1 MASIRGIQVDYP
13 DVEEINATAAKDPN
27 LRSRLRDGFNDANR
41 FHPKKMAAA
50 KVAGKTALAA
60 GATALI
66 DAATPEDSALGAGA
80 KTAVQAAA
88 VHPLLAAP
96 AGALSAMQT
105 AANNQAKAN
114 GYGSGIEY
122 GLAREQQQMQADT
135 LRKSQNLQRVLP
147 RANIP
152 ASMQEGANRAS
163 GLDANGQLPENALR
177 ASLRASDP
185 YYRQP
190 AAEPPQKAQAAPT
203 PAPAPTT
210 PPAPAPAPAP
220 APTPPSADPA
230 SSIRR
235 SVDAQGRVTF
245 SNNDTPLAAGNVSTV
260 GIDKA
265 AIELGIA
272 ADRDLHNARIEALD
286 GRAPVEG
293 GRVASLGGGETTGT
307 DGSWRGPSAGLRDMA
322 ENSPRAKYR
331 ALAGQVLAQQENSAA
346 DRAAEMQ
353 RAQMQNAATL
363 RGQDILRQNN
373 TDDMNSRMAI
383 AEMNAKA
390 TAASKAPTLKDQF
403 ETLKLAR
410 EQGYTQD
417 KDGKWVHGG
426 VDANGNQKIR
436 TNEQVLADSRAAEE
450 LRLKEAE
457 FNAGREKAW
466 FDNARASGMSEPD
479 IAAHQA
485 VRQRTWND
493 FAARVDKTVKAGGVV
508 SDPAIAQL
516 MGVKV
521 GDPVPLEDLQQRLM
535 TANNGRA
542 SWANMP
548 QDVENL
554 LVPLA
559 QQSVETQQN
568 GVTQSRILRDALYG
582 LGGAALG
589 HFIRGRIPGGGLV
602 AVPGVAAA
610 GVGTSEVA
618 GKMFDW
624 DKFSPYSASS
634 ALQR

>member
-190 AAEPPQKAQAAPT
+190 AAEPPQKAQAAP
-203 PAPAPTT
+203 APQPT
-210 PPAPAPAPAP
+210 PAPAPAPQPTPAP
-220 APTPPSADPA
+220 APAPQPKDFGAPAGTTVTTPIADQP
-230 SSIRR
+230 SIRKIVGPDGKVTY
-235 SVDAQGRVTF
+235 SNADNYKDAT
-245 SNNDTPLAAGNVSTV
+245 NLANGNVSTV

-265 AIELGIA
+265 AIERGIA

-293 GRVASLGGGETTGT
+293 GRVASLRGGADGEIPWWAGQFEFGRAAMQQRQADADRASRETIA
-307 DGSWRGPSAGLRDMA
+307 DRQERGAALRDELRFNRDVQLKGMDVQA
-322 ENSPRAKYR
+322 DQAKTLRQAQLDELTALRNGQADRRSNEAAYDTR
-331 ALAGQVLAQQENSAA
+331 SKAARDRISQMFPTFDDKGKATPNDALATQVEAAFANMPDDAPAELKGKNFADLSPALQRRVAAAQALSSKLASDRSKWGVQAEAIPTVWELLLNPGLVSQQGDGAYKIGANGKVEGGMMPWFDMSAA
-346 DRAAEMQ
+346 DV
-353 RAQMQNAATL
+353 N
-363 RGQDILRQNN
+363 
-373 TDDMNSRMAI
+373 
-383 AEMNAKA
+383 
-390 TAASKAPTLKDQF
+390 
-403 ETLKLAR
+403 
-410 EQGYTQD
+410 
-417 KDGKWVHGG
+417 
-426 VDANGNQKIR
+426 
-436 TNEQVLADSRAAEE
+436 
-450 LRLKEAE
+450 KEY
-457 FNAGREKAW
+457 G
-466 FDNARASGMSEPD
+466 PL
-479 IAAHQA
+479 
-485 VRQRTWND
+485 VR
-493 FAARVDKTVKAGGVV
+493 
-508 SDPAIAQL
+508 
-516 MGVKV
+516 
-521 GDPVPLEDLQQRLM
+521 
-535 TANNGRA
+535 
-542 SWANMP
+542 
-548 QDVENL
+548 
-554 LVPLA
+554 
-559 QQSVETQQN
+559 
-568 GVTQSRILRDALYG
+568 
-582 LGGAALG
+582 
-589 HFIRGRIPGGGLV
+589 
-602 AVPGVAAA
+602 
-610 GVGTSEVA
+610 
-618 GKMFDW
+618 
-624 DKFSPYSASS
+624 
-634 ALQR
+634 ALQGQ